1 MQWSEKDLFA
11 VELFEP
17 SGEEPATQR
26 PRLPGGIVPLPGEAL
41 ASWLLRYAEQI
52 GRAPV

>member
-26 PRLPGGIVPLPGEAL
+26 PRLPGGIVPLPISTPMRL
-41 ASWLLRYAEQI
+41 PI
-52 GRAPV
+52 T